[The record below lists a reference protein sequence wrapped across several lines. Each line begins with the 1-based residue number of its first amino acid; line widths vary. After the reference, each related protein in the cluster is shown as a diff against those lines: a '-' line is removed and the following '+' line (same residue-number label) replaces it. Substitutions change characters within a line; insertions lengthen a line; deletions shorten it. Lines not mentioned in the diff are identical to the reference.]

1 MATKK
6 QRSRRA
12 KTFRHEHALIDYDD
26 DGNEIEVT
34 ASELRA
40 RKNKPE
46 KPKPA
51 AAAGK
56 GGRRSRS
63 LREPP
68 EPSWNRALRRG
79 VLWGG
84 MMLVVVVFFF
94 KSMPIA
100 SRIMVGL
107 LYAAAFVPLTYVIDR
122 TAYRNYLRRR
132 DKAAAE
138 KASPP
143 GQAKPR

>member
-26 DGNEIEVT
+26 EGNEIEVT

-46 KPKPA
+46 KPARRGGARRQVAQPA
-51 AAAGK
+51 SRPSRPGTASRRGASSGADDAG
-56 GGRRSRS
+56 GGR
-63 LREPP
+63 L
-68 EPSWNRALRRG
+68 L
-79 VLWGG
+79 L
-84 MMLVVVVFFF
+84 F

-100 SRIMVGL
+100 RGSWSVAVRGGL
-107 LYAAAFVPLTYVIDR
+107 RPADVRDR
-122 TAYRNYLRRR
+122 PHGLP
-132 DKAAAE
+132 E
-138 KASPP
+138 PSLS
-143 GQAKPR
+143 

>member
-56 GGRRSRS
+56 GGGRSRS